1 MNLLVLQRM
10 NAEGKKLSYH
20 DYLETLR
27 AFTSSAG
34 RIAHLTDVQY
44 RVFKPLIEMET
55 AHKAEMDGTFQR
67 IFEIA
72 QILMGEKKVGNI
84 EMDALRQVMRDQDT
98 SKT

>member
-10 NAEGKKLSYH
+10 KGEGKKLSYH

-27 AFTSSAG
+27 AFTSAAG

-55 AHKAEMDGTFQR
+55 AHKAAMEAIDQR
-67 IFEIA
+67 ILEIA
-72 QILMGEKKVGNI
+72 EILMGQEKVGNI
-84 EMDALRQVMRDQDT
+84 QLDALMQLQHDEDRD
-98 SKT
+98 KT